1 MKRCVLALAAL
12 LPFAVSTPVL
22 AADAPGS
29 SIHGFFD
36 LSVKNDYLTP
46 RGLLVHNKGEAVQVL
61 DGLVLDLYSAPGAP
75 ISDVAAV
82 IGTWNDLNPGHQKAT
97 DVGYWNEFD
106 WFGGVNLRMYDRWK
120 AGVQFV
126 EFVSPQHAFNAEQ
139 NIEFNAGYDD
149 SGLFGPVTFSPY
161 AKLEH
166 FA

>member
-61 DGLVLDLYSAPGAP
+61 DGLVLDL
-75 ISDVAAV
+75 
-82 IGTWNDLNPGHQKAT
+82 
-97 DVGYWNEFD
+97 
-106 WFGGVNLRMYDRWK
+106 
-120 AGVQFV
+120 
-126 EFVSPQHAFNAEQ
+126 
-139 NIEFNAGYDD
+139 
-149 SGLFGPVTFSPY
+149 
-161 AKLEH
+161 
-166 FA
+166 